1 MKRFIL
7 GLLAVVL
14 FFGLVVLPNAEAAE
28 KAKKPKYVWNYP
40 SWEAPGSWL
49 NEVYYFWWPRR
60 VEELSK
66 GEVKFNLHPGQTLM
80 KGFDQYESVRDGIV
94 PFAPSASPY
103 ESDTI
108 PLATVVELPFVFDN
122 NWKTYLAMMDD
133 MMAVGL
139 QDYYKS
145 KGVYCLAPVM
155 VGNYGAWTTKKWGP
169 VRKLEDL
176 KGCKIRTPGGYLN
189 NTLIAMGAI
198 PIAIPVV
205 DTYMSLQTGVIDA
218 ASLCE
223 ASQITHKLEEV
234 VKYAC
239 RVDYGGPDIHI
250 VANLKVWNELPK
262 HIRDIMIQAA
272 KELQQ
277 NYAYE
282 ETKYRTETAPK
293 LLKKAGVELIT
304 LNKAETSRMRIATK
318 SVREAWQKKYGS
330 EFNGLGDKLLSVVDK
345 YRGEK

>member
-1 MKRFIL
+1 MKRIVL

-14 FFGLVVLPNAEAAE
+14 FFGLVVLPNADAQE
-28 KAKKPKYVWNYP
+28 KPKKAKYVWNYP

-49 NEVYYFWWPRR
+49 NEVYYYWWPKR
-60 VEELSK
+60 VEVLTK
-66 GEVKFNLHPGQTLM
+66 GEVKFNIHPSQTLI
-80 KGFDQYESVRDGIV
+80 KGVDHYESVRDGII

-122 NWKTYLAMMDD
+122 WKTYLAMMNE
-133 MMAVGL
+133 MMDSGL

-145 KGVYCLAPVM
+145 KGVYCLAPVL
-155 VGNYGAWTTKKWGP
+155 VGNYGVWTTKKWGP
-169 VRKLEDL
+169 IRKLEDL

-189 NTLIAMGAI
+189 NTLMAMGAI

-205 DTYMSLQTGVIDA
+205 DTYMSLQTGVIDG

-223 ASQITHKLEEV
+223 ASQITHKLDEV
-234 VKYAC
+234 IKYAC
-239 RVDYGGPDIHI
+239 RVNYGGPDIHI

-262 HIRDIMIQAA
+262 HIRDAMLQAS

-277 NYAYE
+277 HYAFE
-282 ETKYRTETAPK
+282 EDKYIKETAPK
-293 LLKKAGVELIT
+293 MLKKSGVELIYLT
-304 LNKAETSRMRIATK
+304 KAETERMRKATK
-318 SVREAWQKKYGS
+318 SVREEWQKKYGK
-330 EFNGLGDKLLSVVDK
+330 EFNGLGDKLLAIVDK
-345 YRGEK
+345 YRGKQ